1 MKGNRNVVAKIV
13 TKIQQ
18 KEPQKSLLIT
28 QLT

>member
-18 KEPQKSLLIT
+18 KEPQKSLLIM